1 MRSRTRDTDREDRLF
16 LLKRAL
22 VLAQPVHC
30 DDQAVAETEMQT
42 AAPPSSEKPAV
53 TPNNKNNFRH
63 PSEGRHD
70 ASEQRGRREK
80 SSTEAEHRP
89 DGGARLQRAGLALL
103 MCHSTRQQEPEVR
116 AWRRRRR
123 GGRRGDTRRAAHKA
137 AYEARTA
144 AMRAGSPPARP
155 KEAPGVQHAICINT
169 APGGVIEFT
178 ADGSDAVLGK
188 IEINA
193 HGIIGEV
200 DAPDGQGE
208 KLISA
213 GVEAAKGGRVHAL
226 AERLKH
232 IRRQAPV
239 LHRWSLYKSG
249 LT

>member
-1 MRSRTRDTDREDRLF
+1 MRSRTRDTDREGRLF

-22 VLAQPVHC
+22 VLAQPVHR

-42 AAPPSSEKPAV
+42 AAPPSSERPAV
-53 TPNNKNNFRH
+53 APSNKDNFRH
-63 PSEGRHD
+63 PSEGRRD
-70 ASEQRGRREK
+70 AEGRSARQRDAGRRSAPEHRGKREK

-89 DGGARLQRAGLALL
+89 AGGARLQRAGLALL

-116 AWRRRRR
+116 ARRRRRR

-200 DAPDGQGE
+200 GGE
-208 KLISA
+208 FRISQP
-213 GVEAAKGGRVHAL
+213 K
-226 AERLKH
+226 
-232 IRRQAPV
+232 V
-239 LHRWSLYKSG
+239 LGKR
-249 LT
+249 

>member
-1 MRSRTRDTDREDRLF
+1 MR
-16 LLKRAL
+16 
-22 VLAQPVHC
+22 
-30 DDQAVAETEMQT
+30 
-42 AAPPSSEKPAV
+42 
-53 TPNNKNNFRH
+53 
-63 PSEGRHD
+63 
-70 ASEQRGRREK
+70 
-80 SSTEAEHRP
+80 
-89 DGGARLQRAGLALL
+89 
-103 MCHSTRQQEPEVR
+103 
-116 AWRRRRR
+116 
-123 GGRRGDTRRAAHKA
+123 
-137 AYEARTA
+137 
-144 AMRAGSPPARP
+144 
-155 KEAPGVQHAICINT
+155 HAICINT

-213 GVEAAKGGRVHAL
+213 GVEAAEGGRVHAL

-249 LT
+249 LTYKDAAWVVIGVQDAIAQVHSVRIK